1 MSDPRRKASGSILE
15 TIGWTPLVRLSH
27 VTDELRTPVY
37 GKCEFMNPGGSV
49 KDRIGVAIIEAAEAD
64 GRLRPG
70 GTIVEATS
78 GNTGMALAMAA
89 ALRGYRCV
97 FTMPDKMSHEK
108 VKLLR
113 SFGADVII
121 TPTAVPPDHPEHY
134 LAKAK
139 TLAQETPGAVLA
151 DQFYNLANSDAHY
164 RTTGPEIWEQT
175 EGRVTHFFA
184 GAGTGGTITGVAR
197 YLKEKNPEVRVVGV
211 DPVGSVLAH
220 FFHHGEMREGEPYKV
235 EGLGNDKVP
244 GNLDLDLVDD
254 YLTVSDGEAFRMT
267 RRLTREEGL
276 FVGGSSGLIVQG
288 AIEIARRL
296 DDPEA
301 CLVAVL
307 ADWGEHYLSKLFDD
321 DWMRENGFLE
331 RRRRHSIAELLS
343 AKDAG
348 APPLLSVQPST
359 SVRIALSTLTTHDVS
374 QLPVLRDSEC
384 VGSVT
389 EGELMGRVIEDPS
402 LLDRA
407 VETVMEAPY
416 PVVESHLDVEQATR
430 LLSRRNAACLVRD
443 GGGRIAGILTRY
455 DVVRTLTQAS
465 A

>member
-1 MSDPRRKASGSILE
+1 
-15 TIGWTPLVRLSH
+15 
-27 VTDELRTPVY
+27 
-37 GKCEFMNPGGSV
+37 
-49 KDRIGVAIIEAAEAD
+49 
-64 GRLRPG
+64 
-70 GTIVEATS
+70 
-78 GNTGMALAMAA
+78 
-89 ALRGYRCV
+89 
-97 FTMPDKMSHEK
+97 
-108 VKLLR
+108 
-113 SFGADVII
+113 
-121 TPTAVPPDHPEHY
+121 
-134 LAKAK
+134 
-139 TLAQETPGAVLA
+139 
-151 DQFYNLANSDAHY
+151 
-164 RTTGPEIWEQT
+164 
-175 EGRVTHFFA
+175 
-184 GAGTGGTITGVAR
+184 
-197 YLKEKNPEVRVVGV
+197 
-211 DPVGSVLAH
+211 
-220 FFHHGEMREGEPYKV
+220 
-235 EGLGNDKVP
+235 
-244 GNLDLDLVDD
+244 VDD
-254 YLTVSDGEAFRMT
+254 YLTVSDGEEFRMT